1 MALTHFSRCFR
12 PRLHG
17 HHVEDEVVMMN
28 EGNAGAMLRRGLR

>member
-17 HHVEDEVVMMN
+17 HDVEDEVVMMN
-28 EGNAGAMLRRGLR
+28 EGNAEAMLRMGLR